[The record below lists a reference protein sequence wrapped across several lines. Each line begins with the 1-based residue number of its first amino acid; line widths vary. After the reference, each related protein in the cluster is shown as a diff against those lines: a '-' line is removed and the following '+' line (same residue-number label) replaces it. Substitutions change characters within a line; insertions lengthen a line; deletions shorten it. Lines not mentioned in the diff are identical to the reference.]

1 MPHKGRDLRL
11 MHTLEIKRN
20 YKMEILQRCSTFLWI
35 KADISRSHVLKKE
48 RRSAV
53 GGLAQK
59 RIRENGEK
67 EKSLNKKKRPK
78 KVKAQDIPTQPR
90 TYVQNKK
97 KVNTATTPQES
108 VDHMEKL
115 LTERVYHAED
125 QTTAFSEMIE
135 EMGQRIF
142 AYNSVKKSPQ
152 RILIENEAESLI

>member
-1 MPHKGRDLRL
+1 M
-11 MHTLEIKRN
+11 
-20 YKMEILQRCSTFLWI
+20 
-35 KADISRSHVLKKE
+35 
-48 RRSAV
+48 

-67 EKSLNKKKRPK
+67 EKSLDKKKKPK

-97 KVNTATTPQES
+97 KVNTATTPQEY

-125 QTTAFSEMIE
+125 QTTAFSEVIE

-142 AYNSVKKSPQ
+142 AYNAVKKSPQ

>member
-1 MPHKGRDLRL
+1 MG
-11 MHTLEIKRN
+11 
-20 YKMEILQRCSTFLWI
+20 SSGI
-35 KADISRSHVLKKE
+35 KADISRSHVLKIE

-67 EKSLNKKKRPK
+67 GKSLNKKKRPK

-90 TYVQNKK
+90 TY
-97 KVNTATTPQES
+97 

-152 RILIENEAESLI
+152 RILIENEAE

>member
-11 MHTLEIKRN
+11 IHTLESKRN

-59 RIRENGEK
+59 RIRENGE
-67 EKSLNKKKRPK
+67 SLNKKKRPK
-78 KVKAQDIPTQPR
+78 KSKAQDIPTPSR

-97 KVNTATTPQES
+97 RVNTATTQQES

-142 AYNSVKKSPQ
+142 AYNAVKKSPQ

>member
-1 MPHKGRDLRL
+1 M
-11 MHTLEIKRN
+11 
-20 YKMEILQRCSTFLWI
+20 
-35 KADISRSHVLKKE
+35 
-48 RRSAV
+48 

-59 RIRENGEK
+59 RIRENGEQ
-67 EKSLNKKKRPK
+67 ESLNKKKRPK

-97 KVNTATTPQES
+97 KVNTATTPQEY